1 VPALDDSGRP
11 ATLSRPI
18 LTDLLRR
25 EMDFDGV
32 VVTDALDMQG
42 VREMFGDARVPIE
55 AIKAGADI
63 MLMPPEFDLAYRS
76 VLESVRSGEISER
89 RIDQSVYRILR
100 LKERLGLFRQPFVK
114 EQKVDRV
121 VGNQRHLS
129 TAEEVT
135 ERTVTLVE
143 NDEGVLPL
151 STEPGQRAL
160 VTGWGVTTTATLGS
174 EVRSRGL
181 AAEVLE
187 TGAAPNDAAI
197 AGARA
202 AAERNDL
209 VIVVTNRAWSSPGQQ
224 RLVAE
229 LVASGKP
236 VIVAAVRDPYD
247 VAHLPSADTFVATY
261 SYAGVSIRT
270 LAKTLFGEVNPS
282 GRLPV
287 DIPAAGDP
295 GTVLYP
301 FGHGL
306 SY

>member
-1 VPALDDSGRP
+1 
-11 ATLSRPI
+11 
-18 LTDLLRR
+18 
-25 EMDFDGV
+25 
-32 VVTDALDMQG
+32 
-42 VREMFGDARVPIE
+42 
-55 AIKAGADI
+55 
-63 MLMPPEFDLAYRS
+63 
-76 VLESVRSGEISER
+76 
-89 RIDQSVYRILR
+89 
-100 LKERLGLFRQPFVK
+100 
-114 EQKVDRV
+114 VDRV
-121 VGNQRHLS
+121 VGKRDHLE

-143 NDEGVLPL
+143 NDAGVLPL
-151 STEPGQRAL
+151 RPGTGKRAL
-160 VTGWGVTTTATLGS
+160 VTGWGVTTTATLRS
-174 EVRSRGL
+174 QVRSRGL
-181 AAEVLE
+181 ATEVLE
-187 TGAAPNDAAI
+187 TGASPSDMAI
-197 AGARA
+197 ANARRA

-209 VIVVTNRAWSSPGQQ
+209 VIAVTNRAWSSPAQQ

-247 VAHLPSADTFVATY
+247 IAHLPSAETYVATY
-261 SYAGVSIRT
+261 SYAGVSLRA

-306 SY
+306 GY